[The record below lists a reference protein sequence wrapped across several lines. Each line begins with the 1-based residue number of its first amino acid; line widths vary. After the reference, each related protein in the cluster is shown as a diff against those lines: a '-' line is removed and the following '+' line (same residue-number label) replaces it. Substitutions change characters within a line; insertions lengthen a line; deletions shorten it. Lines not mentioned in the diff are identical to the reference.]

1 MSLAGWTPRT
11 GAVRS
16 VEGMIERRRAHLSE
30 WLAWFGFLTGF
41 AAFALSWEVFF
52 EYRLLKWDENEF
64 CQMLID
70 VRLVEFVGAPFAPQA
85 TCVWPG
91 GALELVPRAE
101 IVPTALL
108 WLLSTLLFVAAIG
121 VSKVGPF
128 FSNAASLI
136 AIPLMFL
143 SALFTWTTGY
153 AVLGP
158 IAVFE
163 EPAPAPPREP
173 TSEELDGWSFVLP
186 RPASVASV
194 TWDDAYAETVE
205 LSNATLLAAG
215 PIPHP
220 WDPDTEPTW
229 PINAYACS
237 GGEYPLFEADFDTD
251 VAASAMG
258 RVRELWQSQGFT
270 IARASTANHIVATD
284 ATPVTG
290 AVLSIQRY
298 GEKLRILVNGPC
310 GSR

>member
-11 GAVRS
+11 EAVRS

-30 WLAWFGFLTGF
+30 WLAWLGFLAGF
-41 AAFALSWEVFF
+41 VAFALSWEVFLSYPLF
-52 EYRLLKWDENEF
+52 HLDSNEF
-64 CQMLID
+64 CEMLTGQRD
-70 VRLVEFVGAPFAPQA
+70 VDYAALPFAPQA
-85 TCVWPG
+85 ACLWSG

-101 IVPTALL
+101 IIPTAIS
-108 WLLSTLLFVAAIG
+108 WLLSTVLFVSAIAVSGVDGFFTSVAA
-121 VSKVGPF
+121 
-128 FSNAASLI
+128 LI
-136 AIPLMFL
+136 VIPLLFL
-143 SALFTWTTGY
+143 SALFTITTGY

-229 PINAYACS
+229 PINAYSCS